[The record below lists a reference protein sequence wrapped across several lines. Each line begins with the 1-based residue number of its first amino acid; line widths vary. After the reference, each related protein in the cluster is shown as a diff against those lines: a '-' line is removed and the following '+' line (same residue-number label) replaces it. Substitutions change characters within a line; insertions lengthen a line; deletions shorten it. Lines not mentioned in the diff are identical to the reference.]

1 MRSRT
6 FQILVYCV
14 TVCFTLHSLFGCSS
28 SKATSAYLDN
38 YKDEPYVDTAGF
50 VGHKD
55 DIYKAAIGALQSK
68 RYLIT
73 ASDTATGRIT
83 AELNRISILPED
95 RKDTEEKAKSGA
107 EGSNVIVA
115 ILGIILVVGII
126 AMILHSTSS
135 NNETSQSISSSES
148 SESTESIESS
158 ESTTNS
164 FTYIVTISMAP
175 LGSDS
180 TEVRIDALRTDF
192 ENGNTLSR
200 TPLSNRYLNY
210 SIFDAIDE
218 EYKSSIP

>member
-1 MRSRT
+1 M
-6 FQILVYCV
+6 
-14 TVCFTLHSLFGCSS
+14 
-28 SKATSAYLDN
+28 
-38 YKDEPYVDTAGF
+38 
-50 VGHKD
+50 
-55 DIYKAAIGALQSK
+55 
-68 RYLIT
+68 
-73 ASDTATGRIT
+73 
-83 AELNRISILPED
+83 
-95 RKDTEEKAKSGA
+95 
-107 EGSNVIVA
+107 IVA

-126 AMILHSTSS
+126 AMILHYTSS

-210 SIFDAIDE
+210 SIFDRARQALGQ
-218 EYKSSIP
+218 